1 MLLRDID
8 GKLIIIS
15 RKDCKNEKAYNTKIY
30 NARLPYTKIYKNIF
44 INDPKVVSNKVIN
57 IHSKDLSDD

>member
-15 RKDCKNEKAYNTKIY
+15 RKDCKNEKAFNGKIY
-30 NARLPYTKIYKNIF
+30 NVRLPYTKIYKNIF